1 MNYVPR
7 GREQQQRANI
17 LRQILCKRIKK
28 FGRNKGNIGDG
39 GNPTKTKDQTEIK
52 LVSSTGWTMEEQGAR
67 RVELVGL
74 NDK

>member
-1 MNYVPR
+1 M
-7 GREQQQRANI
+7 EEIKATLEMEEMLLKLI
-17 LRQILCKRIKK
+17 L
-28 FGRNKGNIGDG
+28 NW
-39 GNPTKTKDQTEIK
+39 DQTHVK